1 MLNLIL
7 GALMISFSAVFVKL
21 VTISPTASAFYRM
34 LFGGLILLG
43 VLLWRRERPRLNTTA
58 VSMVFLAGAFFAGD
72 LAFWH
77 RSILHVGPGIA
88 TLLANF
94 QVFILALTG
103 VLIFREKLTR
113 AQIAAIPLAVLGL
126 ALLVGS
132 DWAHLPESYRI
143 GVGLGL
149 LTACCYAAYILSL
162 RRLREEAASNS
173 AFAAITLI
181 SLTTALLLGLLMLAE
196 HNSFVI
202 PDWRNAGWLIAYGV
216 FGQVLGWVLIS
227 NGIHRVRASQVGLIL
242 LLQPLFAFI
251 WDCAFF
257 GRRFNVIEISGAAL
271 ALGAIYLG
279 SLKRAAR

>member
-1 MLNLIL
+1 
-7 GALMISFSAVFVKL
+7 
-21 VTISPTASAFYRM
+21 
-34 LFGGLILLG
+34 
-43 VLLWRRERPRLNTTA
+43 
-58 VSMVFLAGAFFAGD
+58 
-72 LAFWH
+72 
-77 RSILHVGPGIA
+77 
-88 TLLANF
+88 
-94 QVFILALTG
+94 
-103 VLIFREKLTR
+103 
-113 AQIAAIPLAVLGL
+113 
-126 ALLVGS
+126 
-132 DWAHLPESYRI
+132 
-143 GVGLGL
+143 
-149 LTACCYAAYILSL
+149 
-162 RRLREEAASNS
+162 
-173 AFAAITLI
+173 
-181 SLTTALLLGLLMLAE
+181 MLAE